1 MTVLQLRE
9 IGFLQKGEQ
18 CARGKRGCCQMQ
30 RREGL
35 MGTNGASGVERG
47 ASWADPMRPVE

>member
-35 MGTNGASGVERG
+35 MGTNGASGVGRG
-47 ASWADPMRPVE
+47 ASWADPIRPVE

>member
-9 IGFLQKGEQ
+9 RGFLRKGEE

-35 MGTNGASGVERG
+35 MGANG
-47 ASWADPMRPVE
+47 PVGWGGGHLGLIL